1 LCAGVIH
8 HGHFIIVVQ
17 SPSSEVFPPCPV
29 RPRRGR
35 EGDWTKVLEFMD
47 ECDSEFPVWFVED
60 DEGYEGDCDCS
71 LGEPECFVLR
81 WFTICLQILCRV
93 MVQILS
99 KGLIR
104 SGISYARRQVSGY
117 LHTSSEW

>member
-1 LCAGVIH
+1 MWTGVIY

-29 RPRRGR
+29 RPRRDQ

-60 DEGYEGDCDCS
+60 DEGYEGNCDCS
-71 LGEPECFVLR
+71 LGENECFIVG
-81 WFTICLQILCRV
+81 WFTDS
-93 MVQILS
+93 M
-99 KGLIR
+99 
-104 SGISYARRQVSGY
+104 
-117 LHTSSEW
+117 